1 MTLRLLFRLLAI
13 QRVLVRHGL
22 DDLITSAHLL
32 RPFRFIFY
40 LSPWTWG
47 QRKVDAPRAER
58 IRMALQELGPIYVK
72 FGQSV
77 STRQDIL
84 PEDIGIELSKL
95 QDKMPPF
102 PPEVALA
109 QVQSIYGQP
118 ADQVFAEF
126 ESDALAAASIAQVH
140 VARLHSG
147 EEVVVKLL
155 RPGVRERIERDLEVL
170 YALARLARRYWPE
183 AKRLRPVEVVAEYEK
198 TILNELD
205 LMREASNASQIK
217 RNFSGSDQLY
227 VPVVYFDYCR
237 TDAMVME
244 RIHGVPISDMDSLRR
259 AGANIPLLAANGV
272 EIFFT
277 QVFRHNFFHADM
289 HPGNIFV
296 DISDPEK
303 PRYAAVD
310 FGIVG
315 TLNETDHRYLAEN
328 FLAFF
333 ERDYNRVARL
343 HVDSG
348 WVPAGTR
355 IDEFESAIRT
365 VCEPIFNKPL
375 KEISFGQV
383 LVRLFS
389 IARAF
394 DMEIQPQL
402 VLLQKTLLNI
412 EGLGRQLYPELD
424 LWQTGQ
430 PILREWME
438 DRISPRAM
446 AQRMRQE
453 LPEIRYMLDQ
463 LPTVARQLLKRLN
476 EDDQQRAARP
486 SDYDRQAMLRRA
498 RHRYLAF
505 SGALAAV
512 VAALL
517 IGQQAQPGWLGWGLG
532 AAAVAL
538 LVAGR
543 PRG

>member
-1 MTLRLLFRLLAI
+1 MSLRLIFRLLAI

-22 DDLITSAHLL
+22 DDLISSVHLL
-32 RPFRFIFY
+32 RPVKYLFY

-47 QRKVDAPRAER
+47 QRASDAPRAVR
-58 IRMALQELGPIYVK
+58 IREALQELGPIYVK

-84 PEDIGIELSKL
+84 PPDIGEELAKL
-95 QDKMPPF
+95 QDRMPPF
-102 PPEVALA
+102 PGTEALA
-109 QVQSIYGQP
+109 QIQSIYGRP
-118 ADQVFAEF
+118 AAEVFAEF
-126 ESDALAAASIAQVH
+126 DPEALAAASIAQVH
-140 VARLHSG
+140 AARLPSG
-147 EEVVVKLL
+147 EDVVVKLL
-155 RPGVRERIERDLEVL
+155 RPGVRARIESDLEVL
-170 YALARLARRYWPE
+170 YALARLARRYWKE
-183 AKRLRPVEVVAEYEK
+183 ARRLRPVEVVAEYEK

-205 LMREASNASQIK
+205 LMREAANASQLR
-217 RNFSGSDQLY
+217 RNFLGSDQLY
-227 VPVVYFDYCR
+227 VPDVYWDYCR
-237 TDAMVME
+237 TNAMVME
-244 RIHGVPISDMDSLRR
+244 RIYGVPISDMESLRR
-259 AGANIPLLAANGV
+259 AGTNIPKLAANGV

-296 DISDPEK
+296 DVSEPAN
-303 PRYAAVD
+303 PLYCAVD
-310 FGIVG
+310 FGIMG
-315 TLNETDHRYLAEN
+315 ALDDSDRRYLAEN

-333 ERDYNRVARL
+333 DRDYHRVARL

-355 IDEFESAIRT
+355 VDEFEAAIRT

-389 IARAF
+389 IARSF

-430 PILREWME
+430 PVLRQWME
-438 DRISPRAM
+438 ERTGPRALV
-446 AQRMRQE
+446 RKLRQE
-453 LPEIRYMLDQ
+453 LPEIRYLLEE
-463 LPTVARQLLKRLN
+463 LPATARRLAERVNEEDRAERNRQALQRERTLL
-476 EDDQQRAARP
+476 A
-486 SDYDRQAMLRRA
+486 DRQ
-498 RHRYLAF
+498 RYLAF
-505 SGALAAV
+505 AGAACLLA
-512 VAALL
+512 AALL
-517 IGQQAQPGWLGWGLG
+517 LGQNAEPGWLGWGLG
-532 AAAVAL
+532 LLAAL
-538 LVAGR
+538 LLYGGR

>member
-1 MTLRLLFRLLAI
+1 MTLRLLFRLLVI

-22 DDLITSAHLL
+22 DDLITSTHLL

-47 QRKVDAPRAER
+47 QRKVDAPRGER

-84 PEDIGIELSKL
+84 PEDVGIELAKL

-102 PPEVALA
+102 PGDVALA
-109 QVQSIYGQP
+109 QIRSIYGQP
-118 ADQVFAEF
+118 AEQVFAEF
-126 ESDALAAASIAQVH
+126 QPEALAAASIAQVH

-155 RPGVRERIERDLEVL
+155 RPGVREEIERDLEVL

-183 AKRLRPVEVVAEYEK
+183 AKRLRPVEVVAEYER

-205 LMREASNASQIK
+205 LLREASNASQLR
-217 RNFSGSDQLY
+217 RNFSGSDKLY

-237 TDAMVME
+237 TDVMVME

-259 AGANIPLLAANGV
+259 AGTNIPLLAANGV

-315 TLNETDHRYLAEN
+315 TLNQTDHRYLAEN

-333 ERDYNRVARL
+333 ERDYNQVARL

-355 IDEFESAIRT
+355 VDEFESAIRT

-375 KEISFGQV
+375 KDISFGEV

-389 IARAF
+389 IARSF

-430 PILREWME
+430 PVLREWME
-438 DRISPRAM
+438 ERTSPRAM
-446 AQRMRQE
+446 AQRIRQE
-453 LPEIRYMLDQ
+453 LPEIRYMLEQ
-463 LPTVARQLLKRLN
+463 LPTVARQLFKKLN
-476 EDDQQRAARP
+476 EDDQQRAQQSGR
-486 SDYDRQAMLRRA
+486 YDRKMMLRWATR
-498 RHRYLAF
+498 RYLAF
-505 SGALAAV
+505 SGAVAAL

-517 IGQQAQPGWLGWGLG
+517 IGQQAQPEWLGWGLG